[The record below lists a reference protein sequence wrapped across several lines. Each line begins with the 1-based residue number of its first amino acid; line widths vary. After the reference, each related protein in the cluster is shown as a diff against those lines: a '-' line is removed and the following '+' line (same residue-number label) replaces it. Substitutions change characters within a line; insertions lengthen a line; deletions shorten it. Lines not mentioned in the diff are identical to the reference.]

1 MESERYKIKIINHSK
16 IDNHTEYEI
25 SIEKNG
31 ISFSFKERYSNLK
44 NLNDLMRKAT
54 NNNTFPKFPP
64 KKFFGGEVEKFIIK
78 RQQELN
84 YYFDIICKNQEFSSL
99 PPLIKFIE
107 EKKQKYGSSNS
118 SNIKNNS
125 QTIETPSKVVPVTPP
140 KKDLKTP
147 PSKELNKSEINDIK
161 KKDVD
166 YSKLVNDYTSQFY
179 DMNSYYDKEM
189 ISENQSF
196 VKYFKNKKLDI
207 NDSNTTLDS
216 GNENNFIFICQ
227 NDNIL
232 EDIEINIKEKLK
244 KSSDLYQS
252 FEEIYGTNEIIVPV

>member
-54 NNNTFPKFPP
+54 NNNSFPKFPP
-64 KKFFGGEVEKFIIK
+64 KKFFGGEDEKFIVK

-84 YYFDIICKNQEFSSL
+84 NYFEIICKSQEFSNL
-99 PPLIKFIE
+99 PPFIKFIE

-125 QTIETPSKVVPVTPP
+125 QAKEGTPKVAPATLS
-140 KKDLKTP
+140 KKDLEKP
-147 PSKELNKSEINDIK
+147 PSKELGKSEINDIK

-166 YSKLVNDYTSQFY
+166 FSRLVSDYTSQFY
-179 DMNSYYDKEM
+179 DMNTYYDKDM
-189 ISENQSF
+189 INENDSF
-196 VKYFKNKKLDI
+196 VKYFKNNKLAN
-207 NDSNTTLDS
+207 NDSNKTLDS
-216 GNENNFIFICQ
+216 GNENNFSLICQ

-232 EDIEINIKEKLK
+232 EDIELNIKEKVK
-244 KSSDLYQS
+244 KVSDLFKS
-252 FEEIYGTNEIIVPV
+252 FGEIYDTKEIMVPV